1 MLGARGDA
9 RERPDGL
16 TPGPPACDDVTRL
29 PVQRLPLMVNVI
41 AAAVISG
48 TSLFGGRGSVWS
60 ALPGALVIGS
70 IQSGMNIMGV
80 SNAVHS

>member
-1 MLGARGDA
+1 
-9 RERPDGL
+9 
-16 TPGPPACDDVTRL
+16 
-29 PVQRLPLMVNVI
+29 MVNVI